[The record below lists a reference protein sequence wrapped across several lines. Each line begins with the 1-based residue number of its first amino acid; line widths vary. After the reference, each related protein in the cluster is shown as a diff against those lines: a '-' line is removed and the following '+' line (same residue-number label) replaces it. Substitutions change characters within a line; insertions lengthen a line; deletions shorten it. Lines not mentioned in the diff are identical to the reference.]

1 MRQVR
6 TSDLIFSVLRI
17 VAKLAAILPLP
28 PGDLIFTGTPSGVGG
43 ARKSPVYLRGERRAL
58 HARSQ
63 GSCRSSHA
71 PTRFSGSLSR
81 GRWRN
86 KLDQIILRTETV
98 ATPPRPGS
106 PPSACARYV

>member
-1 MRQVR
+1 MGCAINGTVMRQAR

-28 PGDLIFTGTPSGVGG
+28 PDDLIFTGTPSGVGG
-43 ARKSPVYLRGERRAL
+43 ARKPPVYLRSERRAL

-71 PTRFSGSLSR
+71 PTRSRLVIARSLA
-81 GRWRN
+81 
-86 KLDQIILRTETV
+86 K
-98 ATPPRPGS
+98 
-106 PPSACARYV
+106 